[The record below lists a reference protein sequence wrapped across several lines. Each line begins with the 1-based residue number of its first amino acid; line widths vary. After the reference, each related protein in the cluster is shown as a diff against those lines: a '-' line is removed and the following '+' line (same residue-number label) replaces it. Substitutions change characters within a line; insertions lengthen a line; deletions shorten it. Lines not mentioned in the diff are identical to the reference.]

1 MYQGPNIQEARER
14 TLAAREKDTFLI
26 AIKSNL
32 PDYTE
37 ELRKMSTD
45 QKEGKG
51 PTPLK
56 LGLTFNS

>member
-1 MYQGPNIQEARER
+1 MHQGMNIQEAKDK
-14 TLAAREKDTFLI
+14 TLAAREKDTFLT
-26 AIKSNL
+26 AIKINL
-32 PDYTE
+32 LDYTD

-56 LGLTFNS
+56 LGLIF